1 MSGGMDT
8 PSFKSSWA
16 RPEIAVSA
24 GCFCLSLVAGLFLQ
38 ESFSGAVLDDFQQLA
53 EQLVNLGPGGLL
65 LIIFL
70 NNALKALAAIIL
82 GILAG
87 IPSLFFIIFNGFT
100 LGVVAASL
108 TTGHGL
114 AFVLAALV
122 PHGIIEVPLII
133 LASGL
138 GLYVGRQ
145 SLNWLIKRDG
155 PVKASLTDG
164 LRIYV
169 KWIMPGLA
177 IASVVETFVTP
188 LIAAIVLVVPPWQA

>member
-1 MSGGMDT
+1 MVAGVFLRD
-8 PSFKSSWA
+8 SFS
-16 RPEIAVSA
+16 
-24 GCFCLSLVAGLFLQ
+24 SLVLG
-38 ESFSGAVLDDFQQLA
+38 DFQQLA
-53 EQLVNLGPGGLL
+53 DQLVGLGPGGLL

-82 GILAG
+82 GILGG
-87 IPSLFFIIFNGFT
+87 IPSLFFILFNGFT

-114 AFVLAALV
+114 AFVMAALV
-122 PHGIIEVPLII
+122 PHGIIEIPLIV

-145 SLNWLIKRDG
+145 SLRWLMKRDG

-177 IASVVETFVTP
+177 IASVVETFMTP
-188 LIAAIVLVVPPWQA
+188 LIAAIVLVVP